1 MSHKN
6 KVSEDL
12 QGITALLVEATIGIT
27 DLTEKMHHQIV
38 HPSYLPSTAIQN
50 LITKI
55 ASFNYKTVEWSTKF
69 IGNSVDKTLGVL
81 KPILGESKTTHKTEA
96 LRATLNGVV
105 GDYLEE
111 NKNPLAI
118 KMQFRNKGNV
128 ISLNAEDIKKAYPN
142 SNGKIL
148 LLLHGSC
155 MNDLQWTQ
163 NDHNHGE
170 LLATELNKTPI
181 YVNYNSGLHI
191 SKNGQELNKNLE
203 ELVLNWPVKVDEI
216 VILAH
221 SMGGLVSRS
230 ALYYSQLEQKSWTT
244 KLYKTVFLGTPHHG
258 APLEKAGNI
267 IDVVLEVSPYSKP
280 FARLGKIRSAGVTDL
295 RYGNIIDEDWQN
307 KDRFKLLEDHR
318 KNISLPKEIAFYSI
332 AGVVGKKTTSISSA
346 LLGDKMVSVKSA
358 LGKHSNTTKNLNF
371 KKEHTWIAYE
381 TSHIELLGSTKIY
394 EKIKSW
400 LVA

>member
-1 MSHKN
+1 MSHKK

-12 QGITALLVEATIGIT
+12 QGITALIVEATVGIT

-55 ASFNYKTVEWSTKF
+55 ASFNFKTVKWSAKF
-69 IGNSVDKTLGVL
+69 IGKSADKTLRVL
-81 KPILGESKTTHKTEA
+81 TPILGESKKTNKTET

-111 NKNPLAI
+111 NNNPLAI
-118 KMQFRNKGNV
+118 KMQFRNKGIP
-128 ISLNAEDIKKAYPN
+128 ISITLKDLKKAYPK
-142 SNGKIL
+142 SNGKIF

-155 MNDLQWTQ
+155 MNDIQWTQ
-163 NDHNHGE
+163 NELNYGE
-170 LLATELNKTPI
+170 LLGEELGKTPV
-181 YVNYNSGLHI
+181 YLNYNSGLHI
-191 SKNGQELNKNLE
+191 SKNGQELNKRLE
-203 ELVLNWPVKVDEI
+203 ELVLNWPVEVNEI

-221 SMGGLVSRS
+221 SMGGLVARS
-230 ALYYSQLEQKSWTT
+230 ALYYGQLEEKSWTKKIT
-244 KLYKTVFLGTPHHG
+244 KIVFLGTPHHG

-267 IDVVLEVSPYSKP
+267 VDVVLDATPYSKP

-295 RYGNIIDEDWQN
+295 RYGNITDEDWKN

-358 LGKHSNTTKNLNF
+358 LGKHTKRSKNLNF
-371 KKEHTWIAYE
+371 KKENTWIAYE

-400 LVA
+400 LVE